1 MNKNTTISIIGAG
14 PVGLTLAYLL
24 AKQGLRVQLFE
35 KQQSLQKDYRAS
47 TFHAGTLDLFE
58 ESGITQALLD
68 RGIACPDFQ
77 YRGWK
82 EGKIAQF
89 DHALIADF
97 TRHPF
102 RLQCEQ
108 FKLSEF
114 LFSKLSEMP
123 NVDLFMN
130 HELSGLSQNGDQ
142 VTLELTHLGSQKIHH
157 SDWVIGTDGGRSAT
171 RKSLGLEF
179 KGFTYDEKIL
189 VLGTPYD
196 MRESFEDL
204 SYINYFSDPVNYAH
218 MLKIPDLWRMSLP
231 LPNDLDDEMALS
243 PDYINGRLSPLM
255 PALDHDQIHV
265 KGVYHV
271 HQRVVDRYRVGR
283 VFLAGDAAHLN
294 NPKGGMGLNG
304 GLHDAMSLSKIFS
317 DHLVRGEERFD
328 DYEKE
333 RRAEAINAI
342 HHQTQSNYNALKESD
357 DSAREKLFDKWRALE
372 RNEEEAR
379 AFLLNT
385 SMINS
390 LWRCGL
396 LDKPHREGTQVH

>member
-1 MNKNTTISIIGAG
+1 MYKKDISIIGAG

-24 AKQGLRVQLFE
+24 AKNGISVRLFE
-35 KQQSLQKDYRAS
+35 KQNTLQKDYRAS

-58 ESGITQALLD
+58 ESGITQALMD
-68 RGIACPDFQ
+68 RGIVCPDFQ
-77 YRGWK
+77 YRGWA

-89 DHALIADF
+89 NHSIIGEF

-114 LFSKLSEMP
+114 LF
-123 NVDLFMN
+123 
-130 HELSGLSQNGDQ
+130 HELSGMSNVEIFMNRELIGLSQNSDL
-142 VTLELTHLGSQKIHH
+142 VSLEFKHNGNIELIQ

-171 RKSLGLEF
+171 RKCLGLEF

-196 MRESFEDL
+196 MRKSFKDL
-204 SYINYFSDPVNYAH
+204 SFINYFSDPVNYAH

-231 LPNDLDDEMALS
+231 LPNELEDDIALS
-243 PDYINGRLSPLM
+243 NDYIDSRLHTLIPDLTS
-255 PALDHDQIHV
+255 DQIQV

-271 HQRVVDRYRVGR
+271 HQRVVDRYQVGR

-304 GLHDAMSLSKIFS
+304 GLHDAMSLSRLF
-317 DHLVRGEERFD
+317 FD
-328 DYEKE
+328 FFFCDKQHFEDYELQ
-333 RRAEAINAI
+333 RRNEAIHAI
-342 HHQTQSNYNALKESD
+342 HHQTQSNYTALKESD
-357 DSAREKLFDKWRALE
+357 EIAREKLFNKWRSLE
-372 RNEEEAR
+372 ANENESKL
-379 AFLLNT
+379 FLLNT
-385 SMINS
+385 TMISS

-396 LDKPHREGTQVH
+396 LERPINSALLPN

>member
-1 MNKNTTISIIGAG
+1 MNHKKEVTIIGAG
-14 PVGLTLAYLL
+14 PVGLTLAFLL
-24 AKQGLRVQLFE
+24 AKNGISVKIFE
-35 KQQSLQKDYRAS
+35 RQNSLQKDYRAS

-58 ESGITQALLD
+58 ESGITQALID
-68 RGIACPDFQ
+68 RGISCPDFQ

-89 DHALIADF
+89 DHALIGAH
-97 TRHPF
+97 TLHPF

-108 FKLSEF
+108 FKLSDF
-114 LFSKLSEMP
+114 LFVELSKML
-123 NVDLFMN
+123 NVEIYMD
-130 HELSGLSQNGDQ
+130 HELRGLTQTADEVSIEFD
-142 VTLELTHLGSQKIHH
+142 HLGNKKNYKTE
-157 SDWVIGTDGGRSAT
+157 WVIGTDGGRSVT

-196 MRESFEDL
+196 MRQSFKDL

-218 MLKIPDLWRMSLP
+218 MLKIPDLWRMSIP
-231 LPNDLDDEMALS
+231 LPNDLDDEIALS
-243 PDYINGRLSPLM
+243 SEYINERLSFLIPELSS
-255 PALDHDQIHV
+255 DQIQV

-271 HQRVVDRYRVGR
+271 HQRVVDRYKVGR

-304 GLHDAMSLSKIFS
+304 GLHDAMSLARLFN
-317 DHLVRGEERFD
+317 DFFFNHHEHFD
-328 DYEKE
+328 DYEIQ
-333 RRAEAINAI
+333 RRSEAINAV
-342 HHQTQSNYNALKESD
+342 HHQTQNNYKALKESD
-357 DSAREKLFDKWRALE
+357 QDAREKLFDKWRALE
-372 RNEEEAR
+372 SNEQESTE
-379 AFLLNT
+379 FLLNT

-396 LDKPHREGTQVH
+396 LEKPKGLNR